1 MSDDKVRIVS
11 GSLVS
16 VEAVGESEYP
26 TVMVRIKQPET
37 DIIAVLNW
45 DDAMSL
51 KDELIGLN
59 ASKQAN

>member
-16 VEAVGESEYP
+16 VEAVGESEYH

-37 DIIAVLNW
+37 DIVAVLNW

-51 KDELIGLN
+51 KDELLGLDRGGG
-59 ASKQAN
+59 